1 MFLRKSATAETKV
14 SEDKSH
20 AFAVWSA
27 FRNPVF
33 WAPLLGVV
41 IAVIQFHVPVYVEKG
56 LVILGSATEG
66 TALFVTANSR
76 ESHVY
81 GRWSEVAIFEVDSI
95 PRDHRLV
102 EQKAGRRTIPIDEL
116 IDRMLITALRLK

>member
-56 LVILGSATEG
+56 LVILGSATE
-66 TALFVTANSR
+66 AQRCS
-76 ESHVY
+76 
-81 GRWSEVAIFEVDSI
+81 
-95 PRDHRLV
+95 
-102 EQKAGRRTIPIDEL
+102 
-116 IDRMLITALRLK
+116 

>member
-1 MFLRKSATAETKV
+1 M

-56 LVILGSATEG
+56 LVILGSATE
-66 TALFVTANSR
+66 AQRCS
-76 ESHVY
+76 
-81 GRWSEVAIFEVDSI
+81 
-95 PRDHRLV
+95 
-102 EQKAGRRTIPIDEL
+102 
-116 IDRMLITALRLK
+116 

>member
-1 MFLRKSATAETKV
+1 MERLQESR
-14 SEDKSH
+14 
-20 AFAVWSA
+20 
-27 FRNPVF
+27 
-33 WAPLLGVV
+33 
-41 IAVIQFHVPVYVEKG
+41 
-56 LVILGSATEG
+56 ILGSSSRRCHPVPRASLCGEGPSHSGFGDRG

>member
-1 MFLRKSATAETKV
+1 V

-56 LVILGSATEG
+56 PSHSGFGDRG